1 MQIIAIVVSLA
12 ITAVA
17 VGLAVQAIR
26 SMLAVIRTGG
36 PDTTRSDQSGR
47 RLATMFK
54 ETLGHT
60 RMLQWTWIGIMH
72 WFVFAGFI
80 FLSSLVFGAYLLIFD
95 AHQAFPVIG
104 TWIVYE
110 WPVELLSW
118 LTLIGIVYLIAVRQK
133 NHPRTLGRRSRFFG
147 SNFWQAYFVEAV
159 ILSVVLLGILLRTI
173 EYALLNNASY
183 VADHPEAAEHNGLLH
198 FPTTAWLGELWSGLS
213 LGTLENL
220 VYFLA
225 MVKILVSMTWL
236 IVIARNITMGVAWH
250 RFTAWFNIFYK
261 RESDGSTALGAMKPL
276 TSAGVPVTLDDIE
289 ELDED
294 STLGVGKVEDF
305 SWKNMLD
312 FTTCTECG
320 RCQSQ
325 CPAWNTEKP
334 LSPKLL
340 ITAMRDHA
348 YAKAPYVQAGGEG
361 SEAATALLEKDEVLA
376 REAARPLVG
385 DTGDE
390 WFYMP
395 EDGTAVI
402 DSDVLWNCTSCG
414 ACVQQCPVDIEHVD
428 HIMDM
433 RRYQVLVEA
442 NFPAELNQLFK
453 GLENKGNPWNMSST
467 ARMDWAK
474 GLDFDVPVV
483 GEDLESLES
492 VDWLFWVGC
501 AGAYEDRAKKTTRA
515 VAELLDMAGISFG
528 VLGNGETCTGDPA
541 RRAGNE
547 FVFQGLAMQNVET
560 FKEYKVKKVVSTCAH
575 CFNTLKNEY
584 KDFGIELE
592 VVHHTQLLNRLVRE
606 GKLTPIKDGAG
617 AAKRSITYHD
627 PCYLGRH
634 NQVYS
639 PPRELLQ
646 ILPGAEFTEMERN
659 SEKSF
664 CCGAG
669 GARMWMEEN
678 IGERINV
685 NRTKEAV
692 GTGADQIAVGC
703 PFCRVMLSDGL
714 TSEQAKGNA
723 REEVEILDVAQML
736 LASVK
741 GEPATKAGPGTT
753 SAPAAAAAA
762 GAASAGAAARVAPPR
777 PTPTWPPRPS
787 PRPVTSPSPRTR
799 SPRPPTSAPPPRRPA
814 ARRSSTSTTRARTLH
829 RQKSVADTPSDATR
843 ASGTPKKEES
853 GSLFDLGGDEPPRSR
868 PSPRRAAPAE
878 PAKPAS
884 KPQPTG
890 LGRSLFDLEA
900 TSRPK
905 PRRRRPTPPS
915 HACSCGAAE
924 KPAAKPQADLGS
936 GGSLFDLTAD
946 EPAPAKPAPRP
957 SRAGA
962 GAPPRPRL
970 RPSRARPR
978 RRRRR
983 PHPPP
988 PWARPARSSTS
999 PPSPRR
1005 AVSQPPPRP
1014 PRRWLTAPPTE
1025 TDTAA
1030 TPAGGEAATPTPTQK
1045 VADAPAPASSGATS
1059 TPATSIP
1066 EGGSL
1071 FDLEAPAPTA
1081 APTAAPAT
1089 QAAEEPQAATP
1100 EATPDG
1106 IPEDVPGGHRRGA
1119 RPVTRPTED
1128 STPTEEL
1135 DAGPTEAAAR
1145 RPRSR
1150 TSRPRRPLL
1159 QPRPPVG
1166 PAPRPPR
1173 SPRAV
1178 RCSTSRRPPRWQPR
1192 LPAAPAAR
1200 QRPPPRSRSRDA
1212 RGHPEE
1218 PPAPSDEQA
1227 APATGATDAPRRR
1240 RARLAGGAALSQAA
1254 TVRRGR
1260 GRAWPTGRRV
1270 RRGARGRVL
1279 RHRIV
1284 RRRGGS
1290 RSRGVGRPGP
1300 RRGRAPR
1307 PRGDQQA
1314 PQRHVERGHPHPQ
1327 DRRGHP
1333 RDGLALR
1340 PLRPRTSPRTNGR
1353 GRPDSGGRV
1362 RRLVRRPQALRRHA
1376 DTTPAGPPS
1385 ARSEPRATP
1394 RVVSAR
1400 LRARPLDR
1408 STRPASDLARRGA
1421 RPRAGRVSTPL
1432 EHLTTMTS
1440 SALVMTS
1447 E

>member
-17 VGLAVQAIR
+17 VGLAVQAVR
-26 SMLAVIRTGG
+26 SMLGVIRTGQ
-36 PDTTRSDQSGR
+36 PDGTRSDQPGR

-60 RMLQWTWIGIMH
+60 RMLQWTWIGVMH

-133 NHPRTLGRRSRFFG
+133 NHPRSLGRKSRFFG
-147 SNFWQAYFVEAV
+147 STFWQAYFVEAV
-159 ILSVVLLGILLRTI
+159 ILSVVLLGIVLRTI

-198 FPTTAWLGELWSGLS
+198 FPTTAWLGQLWSGLS

-220 VYFLA
+220 VYLLA
-225 MVKILVSMTWL
+225 MVKIVVSMTWL
-236 IVIARNITMGVAWH
+236 IVIARNISMGVAWH

-289 ELDED
+289 DLDED

-305 SWKNMLD
+305 SWKGMLD

-340 ITAMRDHA
+340 VLGLRDHA
-348 YAKAPYVQAGGEG
+348 YAKAPYVQAGGED
-361 SEAATALLEKDEVLA
+361 SATATALLEEDEVLA

-395 EDGTAVI
+395 EDGSAVI

-453 GLENKGNPWNMSST
+453 GLENKGNPWNMSSS

-474 GLDFDVPVV
+474 GLDFEVPVV

-547 FVFQGLAMQNVET
+547 FVFQGLAAQNVET

-678 IGERINV
+678 IGERINL

-714 TSEQAKGNA
+714 TAEQAKGNA

-741 GEPATKAGPGTT
+741 GESATKAGPGTSSSGSGGT
-753 SAPAAAAAA
+753 TPAPAAAAAA
-762 GAASAGAAARVAPPR
+762 GSADTDVATKAEPEPGDVTTTEDTVTETADAGPAAKASGGSSLFDVEEPSAAAAPE
-777 PTPTWPPRPS
+777 
-787 PRPVTSPSPRTR
+787 
-799 SPRPPTSAPPPRRPA
+799 
-814 ARRSSTSTTRARTLH
+814 
-829 RQKSVADTPSDATR
+829 KSVAETPADATH
-843 ASGTPKKEES
+843 APAAPAQGS
-853 GSLFDLGGDEPPRSR
+853 GSLFDLDEPADKS
-868 PSPRRAAPAE
+868 AAAE
-878 PAKPAS
+878 PETVA
-884 KPQPTG
+884 
-890 LGRSLFDLEA
+890 EA
-900 TSRPK
+900 P
-905 PRRRRPTPPS
+905 
-915 HACSCGAAE
+915 AAE
-924 KPAAKPQADLGS
+924 KPAPAKPSADLGSGGSLFDLDAPADSASAKAETADAPTEPVAAEKSAPAKPAADLGS
-936 GGSLFDLTAD
+936 GGSLFDLTPEEPAKAAEPAAPAKAEPTPAPAPAAEAPAAEPAAPAPD
-946 EPAPAKPAPRP
+946 LGSGSLFDIAAEPAPSGEPAT
-957 SRAGA
+957 ST
-962 GAPPRPRL
+962 
-970 RPSRARPR
+970 
-978 RRRRR
+978 
-983 PHPPP
+983 
-988 PWARPARSSTS
+988 TS
-999 PPSPRR
+999 PKVADAP
-1005 AVSQPPPRP
+1005 
-1014 PRRWLTAPPTE
+1014 TAD
-1025 TDTAA
+1025 TDTAD
-1030 TPAGGEAATPTPTQK
+1030 TPAGGEPATSAPTAK
-1045 VADAPAPASSGATS
+1045 VADAPATSGQAS

-1071 FDLEAPAPTA
+1071 FDIEAPT
-1081 APTAAPAT
+1081 PTAAPA
-1089 QAAEEPQAATP
+1089 
-1100 EATPDG
+1100 
-1106 IPEDVPGGHRRGA
+1106 
-1119 RPVTRPTED
+1119 
-1128 STPTEEL
+1128 
-1135 DAGPTEAAAR
+1135 
-1145 RPRSR
+1145 
-1150 TSRPRRPLL
+1150 
-1159 QPRPPVG
+1159 
-1166 PAPRPPR
+1166 
-1173 SPRAV
+1173 
-1178 RCSTSRRPPRWQPR
+1178 
-1192 LPAAPAAR
+1192 APAT
-1200 QRPPPRSRSRDA
+1200 SDA
-1212 RGHPEE
+1212 TT
-1218 PPAPSDEQA
+1218 SDEAA
-1227 APATGATDAPRRR
+1227 APATGTSDVPTEAPATSDEAAAP
-1240 RARLAGGAALSQAA
+1240 ATGTSDVPEQAEGLAGGAALSQAA
-1254 TVRRGR
+1254 TFAAADEAGEQAAAPAEAPT
-1260 GRAWPTGRRV
+1260 RAETSDDGVAPTAEASDV
-1270 RRGARGRVL
+1270 PEDAPAEATDQPEQPKPSSDGAA
-1279 RHRIV
+1279 HT
-1284 RRRGGS
+1284 
-1290 RSRGVGRPGP
+1290 
-1300 RRGRAPR
+1300 
-1307 PRGDQQA
+1307 
-1314 PQRHVERGHPHPQ
+1314 
-1327 DRRGHP
+1327 
-1333 RDGLALR
+1333 
-1340 PLRPRTSPRTNGR
+1340 PRT
-1353 GRPDSGGRV
+1353 DVDIDESGS
-1362 RRLVRRPQALRRHA
+1362 LF
-1376 DTTPAGPPS
+1376 
-1385 ARSEPRATP
+1385 
-1394 RVVSAR
+1394 
-1400 LRARPLDR
+1400 
-1408 STRPASDLARRGA
+1408 DL
-1421 RPRAGRVSTPL
+1421 
-1432 EHLTTMTS
+1432 
-1440 SALVMTS
+1440 
-1447 E
+1447 